1 MIAERL
7 PQLAA
12 MSREEK
18 WEVYR
23 ELDEELHQQND
34 AGSDPQLHDAE
45 TAAAINELLE
55 ARLAH
60 YRAHPE
66 TARPWEEVRAS
77 LQQRFA
83 AWKADR
89 RKSA

>member
-12 MSREEK
+12 MSLEEK

-23 ELDEELHQQND
+23 ELDEELHQQAD
-34 AGSDPQLHDAE
+34 TDDDPQLHDPEAV
-45 TAAAINELLE
+45 AAVKELLE
-55 ARLAH
+55 ARQAH

-66 TARPWEEVRAS
+66 TARPWEEARAS
-77 LQQRFA
+77 LKQRFD
-83 AWKADR
+83 AWKTDR
-89 RKSA
+89 RKTA

>member
-12 MSREEK
+12 MSRQEK

-23 ELDEELHQQND
+23 ELDEELHQQGD
-34 AGSDPQLHDAE
+34 AGDDPQLHDAE
-45 TAAAINELLE
+45 TVAAISELLE

-66 TARPWEEVRAS
+66 SARPWEEVRAS
-77 LQQRFA
+77 LKQRCE

-89 RKSA
+89 QKSA